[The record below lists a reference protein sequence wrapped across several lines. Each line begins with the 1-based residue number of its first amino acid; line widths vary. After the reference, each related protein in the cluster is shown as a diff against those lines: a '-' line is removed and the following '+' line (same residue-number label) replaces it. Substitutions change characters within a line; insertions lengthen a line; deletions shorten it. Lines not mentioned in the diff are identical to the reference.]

1 MSYVE
6 VSLVQEWY
14 FYGRRGEVRSG
25 EGYLVMA
32 SRGFF
37 RQVWRVVVRWVTI
50 AVDWGMVL

>member
-1 MSYVE
+1 
-6 VSLVQEWY
+6 
-14 FYGRRGEVRSG
+14 VRSG

-37 RQVWRVVVRWVTI
+37 WQVWRVVVRWVTI

>member
-1 MSYVE
+1 MG
-6 VSLVQEWY
+6 LVLECR
-14 FYGRRGEVRSG
+14 GRRGEVRSG